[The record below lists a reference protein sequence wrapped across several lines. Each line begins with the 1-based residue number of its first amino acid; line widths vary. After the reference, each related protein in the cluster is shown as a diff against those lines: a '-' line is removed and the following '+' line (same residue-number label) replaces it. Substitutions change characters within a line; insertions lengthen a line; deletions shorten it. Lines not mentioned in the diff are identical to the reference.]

1 MKCKRPSLLTKGGL
15 VALIFRR
22 MVVVGVGLIGGSL
35 ALDARRRGLVG
46 ETIGVGRTEKNLK
59 FARRRGIIDRYVTRA
74 TEIPQ
79 DTDLLMMATPVQTT
93 VALTKAFLPLLAPG
107 CIVSDVGSV
116 KAKVIRGMER
126 LLPSDI
132 PFVAGHPIA
141 GSEQWGAPAAQAD
154 LFVNHRCIL
163 TPTAKTNATALGKI
177 ALLWR
182 KVGAKVEMMDPET
195 HDRVLGITSHLPH
208 VVVYALVNTLART
221 RVHGVDLKT
230 YCAGGFK
237 DFTRIAASR
246 PELWRDICLMN
257 RHAIGRSLGDYIRSL
272 EQLKC
277 WIDEGKGALLEKEF
291 ARANEIRAQIA

>member
-1 MKCKRPSLLTKGGL
+1 MARL
-15 VALIFRR
+15 FRR

-35 ALDARRRGLVG
+35 ALDARKRGLVG
-46 ETIGVGRTEKNLK
+46 EIIGVGRGQANLR
-59 FARRRGIIDRYVTRA
+59 FAQRQGVIDRYVT
-74 TEIPQ
+74 TETDIPE

-93 VALTKAFLPLLAPG
+93 LSLTKTFLPVLRPG

-116 KAKVIRGMER
+116 KAEIVRGMER
-126 LLPSDI
+126 LLPSTI

-141 GSEQWGAPAAQAD
+141 GGEQWGARAAKGD
-154 LFVNHRCIL
+154 LFVGHRCIL
-163 TPTAKTNATALGKI
+163 TPTKSTDSAALRKV

-195 HDRVLGITSHLPH
+195 HDRVLGIISHLPH
-208 VVVYALVNTLART
+208 VLVYALVNTLART
-221 RVHGVDLKT
+221 RVRGVDLKS

-237 DFTRIAASR
+237 DFTRIASSR

-257 RHAIGRSLGDYIRSL
+257 RRAVGQSLGDYIKNL
-272 EQLKC
+272 EQLKL
-277 WIDEGKGALLEKEF
+277 WIEEGKGTLLEKEF